1 MCQPIKSIKFKT
13 LINKIKKNLKSSE
26 EVLIWYMCLKT
37 ENCYLKTFVKIRVS
51 KKLHKNI

>member
-26 EVLIWYMCLKT
+26 EVLVWYMCLKT
-37 ENCYLKTFVKIRVS
+37 ENYYLKTFIRIRVS
-51 KKLHKNI
+51 KKLHKNT